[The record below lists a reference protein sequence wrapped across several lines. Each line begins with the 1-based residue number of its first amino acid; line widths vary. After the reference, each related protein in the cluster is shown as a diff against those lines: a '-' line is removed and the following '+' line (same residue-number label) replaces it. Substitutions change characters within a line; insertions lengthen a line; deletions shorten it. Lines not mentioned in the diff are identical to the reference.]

1 MSIRAK
7 LTIAIAISMAALALA
22 TGSLV
27 RVTEQRGV
35 RIAAEQAIASAGAS
49 FAALERADIEKLD
62 ATLRALSTEPAL
74 ADAFEARQR
83 DRLVAAASPVFSL
96 LRQNHGI
103 TRMYFMEPEPSR
115 KVFLRVHK
123 RDEYGDV
130 VHRTTLSRAIDTL
143 SFGAGKEFG
152 LNAFALRVVRPWYGR
167 DGALIGFVELAEEM
181 DHFVARLKQQTGDEY
196 GLMIEKVF
204 LDRDSWEKT
213 RVGKRDNWDD
223 RARSVLVSATVEDE
237 SELIFDGDVSS
248 VPDAGLYV
256 DEDVHDGKVFI
267 HGIVPVKD
275 AAGRRVGGL
284 FVLHDITALH
294 ASMERGLRGIYLM
307 LAGLALVLTLLLV
320 ALVNGVVLRRLQRM
334 AKELDILG
342 GRFSVGDYD
351 VRVPRPTGKD
361 EVGHFEAALGA
372 FVQRV
377 IELLREA
384 GRGKKAG

>member
-7 LTIAIAISMAALALA
+7 LTLAIAASMAALALA
-22 TGSLV
+22 TGVLV
-27 RVTEQRGV
+27 RITEQRGLG
-35 RIAAEQAIASAGAS
+35 IASAQAITAAGQS

-62 ATLRALSTEPAL
+62 ATLRALSSDPAL
-74 ADAFEARQR
+74 VAPFEAR
-83 DRLVAAASPVFSL
+83 DRAKLQAAAAPVFEL

-103 TRMYFMEPEPSR
+103 THMYFIEPDPSR
-115 KVFLRVHK
+115 KVFLRVHRK
-123 RDEYGDV
+123 DQFGDV
-130 VHRTTLSRAIDTL
+130 VHRATLTRAIDSL

-152 LNAFALRVVRPWYGR
+152 MNAFALRVVRPWYDR
-167 DGALIGFVELAEEM
+167 DGELVGFVELAEEM

-204 LDRDSWEKT
+204 LDRAAWAQT
-213 RVGKRDNWDD
+213 RAGKRNNWDD
-223 RARSVLVSATVEDE
+223 RARSVLVNATVADE
-237 SELIFDGDVSS
+237 SVLVYDGDMSS
-248 VPDAGLYV
+248 VPDAGEVLGQ
-256 DEDVHDGKVFI
+256 DEHDGKVFV

-284 FVLHDITALH
+284 FVLHEITALH
-294 ASMERGLRGIYLM
+294 AAMEQGLRGIYTV
-307 LAGLALVLTLLLV
+307 LAVLAAVLTAFLV

-334 AKELDILG
+334 GHELDVLT

-351 VRVPRPTGKD
+351 VRVPKPMERD

-372 FVQRV
+372 FVQRT
-377 IELLREA
+377 IELLKEA